1 MSNEIV
7 IVTTYVQPSTKAS
20 EMNKDGR
27 NILTIRGSYDT
38 PIDAVR
44 SARYLFDANPGLW
57 YSVWLRDS
65 KTGKF
70 KGEALAICRFKGKNI
85 NLQTEYEINE
95 YIAEHVMGWTRGAG
109 LKWVDKEGKVS
120 WQAPNFVG
128 EDNLCWFAILRLQE
142 HQRAFVDKNI
152 SYVKGERASWKL
164 AELLIAALSL

>member
-7 IVTTYVQPSTKAS
+7 IVTTYTQPSTKAR

-27 NILTIRGSYDT
+27 NILTIQGNYNT
-38 PIDAVR
+38 PVDAIR
-44 SARYLFDANPGLW
+44 SARFLFDANPKLK

-65 KTGKF
+65 ETGKF
-70 KGEALAICRFKGKNI
+70 KGEALAICRFEGENI
-85 NLQTEYEINE
+85 NLRTNHEINE

-120 WQAPNFVG
+120 WEVPNFVG
-128 EDNLCWFAILRLQE
+128 EDNLCWYVILRLPE

-152 SYVKGERASWKL
+152 SHVKGEHASWKL
-164 AELLIAALSL
+164 AELLIASLSL